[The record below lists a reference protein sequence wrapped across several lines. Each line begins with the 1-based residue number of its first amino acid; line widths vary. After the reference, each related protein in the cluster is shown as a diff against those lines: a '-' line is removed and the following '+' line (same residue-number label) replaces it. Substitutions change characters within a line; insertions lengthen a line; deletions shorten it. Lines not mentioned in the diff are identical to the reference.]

1 MKNLSTTPKET
12 NLNMLEGKK
21 KKKKVKSSSWYL
33 LYELES
39 FITSVLDQYGLKS

>member
-21 KKKKVKSSSWYL
+21 KKKGEVEQL
-33 LYELES
+33 VP
-39 FITSVLDQYGLKS
+39 TVRT